1 MGLFFKNHFHRAFE
15 ECVKVRLFRS
25 DNIRLR
31 QECFHRRIINEG
43 FGVEVDMDHS
53 GDNNQWVA
61 KESEGVEQIPPF
73 SHLLFYNPVEGSI
86 IRGQVFINYIPVVIP
101 QRMIPKG

>member
-1 MGLFFKNHFHRAFE
+1 
-15 ECVKVRLFRS
+15 
-25 DNIRLR
+25 
-31 QECFHRRIINEG
+31 
-43 FGVEVDMDHS
+43 MDHS

-101 QRMIPKG
+101 QRMIPKGKGSVTVMPPVNKRGMIDVLLF